1 MDEKPSTRMVDS
13 RIDAP
18 LGVTKRPVIGNAT
31 DALVWRYCMSVI
43 RGDLTPSQLET
54 INRINVNDLEDY
66 REYAESVVLATKYM
80 IANSQQVDMALVAGV
95 HEACSDWQRRD
106 FTNR

>member
-1 MDEKPSTRMVDS
+1 
-13 RIDAP
+13 
-18 LGVTKRPVIGNAT
+18 
-31 DALVWRYCMSVI
+31 MSVI